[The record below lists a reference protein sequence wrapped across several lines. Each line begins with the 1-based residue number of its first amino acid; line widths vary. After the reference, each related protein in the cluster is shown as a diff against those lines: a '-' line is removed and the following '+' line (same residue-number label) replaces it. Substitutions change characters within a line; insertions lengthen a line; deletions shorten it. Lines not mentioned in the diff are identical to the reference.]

1 MLHVGA
7 MKTGSSALQRAFT
20 VHPIRPATAGAG
32 EGTFEYVGLVPW
44 ELLRGRRLLE
54 ASTYNGDGYERSA
67 TLEAITQESPERRA
81 VPLRHLREL
90 RESGTV
96 PILSMETWLHETK
109 HVHGFAA
116 LLDGPLHVVAYVAP
130 QVGWLN
136 SRFWQRYSMA
146 GRSLDRFLD
155 TLAPRADWACQLEAW
170 RSAPGVERVS
180 VRLKCRD
187 IVPDFCG
194 LIGCESSGGGVS
206 WNASLPGAFARYI
219 DRWSLPDH
227 FASSAFKQVF
237 ARWLSI
243 HDPGGDMF
251 RALGPTPVVIGPD
264 EIRWI
269 VARFEEG
276 NRRLLEWCE
285 PDVAERIRG
294 DRRWWS
300 ADPADHAP
308 KDHEFIPTPA
318 LPPGFVGRR
327 VEPSAEDCR
336 RLLLETD
343 LLLEATLGAL
353 VKADEACRVAER
365 ERIAAAATTAASP
378 APAAPC
384 VPASPPASEDAR
396 PATDPVLHR
405 RSEGWLAPIRRVIP
419 WPRRAGTDRADGVE
433 LTGFIR
439 AEIGIGQAAR
449 LLATAIESA
458 AIPLT
463 LRDLPIPGRA
473 NEHGFD
479 ARLGSE
485 VRRRVGVT
493 VTGLDKA
500 GVRRW
505 PGRNGQFRIVYPFWE
520 LSEIPRAFRRA
531 LRAQDAAWAP
541 STIVA
546 EALRSIGVEAPLIR
560 QPVAI
565 PPGPRLVPIRPA
577 GEPLS
582 VLTYLDF
589 DSFPA
594 RKNVRAAV
602 TAFRRAF
609 PSGHP
614 AALTVKVRGTAGA
627 EDRAWLAS
635 QVAEDRRIRVV
646 DATLPWG
653 EVEELVRA
661 CDVFVSLHRSEGFGF
676 GAAEALAHGKAVVA
690 TDYGGTADFVT
701 PVTGYPVDRRLVD
714 VRRGEYPGWKSQ
726 RWADPSVEHAAETLV
741 AIDRDRDAAAARGL
755 AGRAWMAA
763 HHAPDAVGR
772 SIRSW
777 LASRGWLDARSA

>member
-1 MLHVGA
+1 MKPVVLHVGA
-7 MKTGSSALQRAFT
+7 MKTGSSALQR
-20 VHPIRPATAGAG
+20 
-32 EGTFEYVGLVPW
+32 
-44 ELLRGRRLLE
+44 
-54 ASTYNGDGYERSA
+54 
-67 TLEAITQESPERRA
+67 
-81 VPLRHLREL
+81 
-90 RESGTV
+90 
-96 PILSMETWLHETK
+96 
-109 HVHGFAA
+109 
-116 LLDGPLHVVAYVAP
+116 
-130 QVGWLN
+130 
-136 SRFWQRYSMA
+136 
-146 GRSLDRFLD
+146 
-155 TLAPRADWACQLEAW
+155 
-170 RSAPGVERVS
+170 
-180 VRLKCRD
+180 
-187 IVPDFCG
+187 
-194 LIGCESSGGGVS
+194 
-206 WNASLPGAFARYI
+206 
-219 DRWSLPDH
+219 
-227 FASSAFKQVF
+227 
-237 ARWLSI
+237 
-243 HDPGGDMF
+243 
-251 RALGPTPVVIGPD
+251 
-264 EIRWI
+264 
-269 VARFEEG
+269 
-276 NRRLLEWCE
+276 
-285 PDVAERIRG
+285 
-294 DRRWWS
+294 
-300 ADPADHAP
+300 
-308 KDHEFIPTPA
+308 
-318 LPPGFVGRR
+318 
-327 VEPSAEDCR
+327 
-336 RLLLETD
+336 
-343 LLLEATLGAL
+343 
-353 VKADEACRVAER
+353 
-365 ERIAAAATTAASP
+365 
-378 APAAPC
+378 
-384 VPASPPASEDAR
+384 
-396 PATDPVLHR
+396 ATDPVLHR
-405 RSEGWLAPIRRVIP
+405 RSEGWLAPIRRVIR

-439 AEIGIGQAAR
+439 AEIGLGQAAR

-479 ARLGSE
+479 ARLGSD

-614 AALTVKVRGTAGA
+614 AALTVKVRGMAGA